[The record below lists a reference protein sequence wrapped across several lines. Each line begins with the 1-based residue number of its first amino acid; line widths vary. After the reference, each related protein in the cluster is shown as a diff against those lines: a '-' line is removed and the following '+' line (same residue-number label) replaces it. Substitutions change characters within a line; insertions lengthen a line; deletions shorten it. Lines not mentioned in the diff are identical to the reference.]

1 MPTYK
6 VQTREKL
13 RTMGIYDAE
22 SREEAKEMFR
32 KDYMK
37 IDWNQSG
44 LLHLTSGYNPRA
56 YIYNEEEEDK

>member
-6 VQTREKL
+6 VVAKEKL

-32 KDYMK
+32 KDYLKM
-37 IDWNQSG
+37 DWKQSG
-44 LLHLTSGYNPRA
+44 LAHLISGYGPRA
-56 YIYNEEEEDK
+56 YIYNEEEDKW

>member
-6 VQTREKL
+6 VVAREKL

-32 KDYMK
+32 KDYLK
-37 IDWNQSG
+37 IDWKQSG
-44 LLHLTSGYNPRA
+44 LLHLVSGYNPRA
-56 YIYNEEEEDK
+56 YLYTEEEE